1 MHVVGLADVYDA
13 LVSDRAYKSA
23 YPAQRAMEMIR
34 SGACGVFDP
43 LLVECLADI
52 QDMLTEDVYRET
64 LDK

>member
-1 MHVVGLADVYDA
+1 
-13 LVSDRAYKSA
+13 
-23 YPAQRAMEMIR
+23 MIR

-52 QDMLTEDVYRET
+52 QDVLTEDVYRET